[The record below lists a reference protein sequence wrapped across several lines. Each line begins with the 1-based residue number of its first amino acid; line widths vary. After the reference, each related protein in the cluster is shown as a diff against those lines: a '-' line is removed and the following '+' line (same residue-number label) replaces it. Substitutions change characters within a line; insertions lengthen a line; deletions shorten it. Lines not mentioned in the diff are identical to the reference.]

1 MRFLNL
7 VRCLFVQFQCKSSY
21 FLPKVNSTINENG
34 NKNSCKR
41 LRLSWGFIHLLM
53 LSFGQVTIRL
63 RNGEGWTAPDI
74 ASIFA
79 TLFYCVFRQ
88 YCTDVLISLSA
99 NHKYQ
104 MQ

>member
-41 LRLSWGFIHLLM
+41 LRFSWGFI
-53 LSFGQVTIRL
+53 VTIQFRPSC
-63 RNGEGWTAPDI
+63 NQTKNPEIIPG
-74 ASIFA
+74 IF
-79 TLFYCVFRQ
+79 CIGMEEV
-88 YCTDVLISLSA
+88 V
-99 NHKYQ
+99 
-104 MQ
+104 